1 MASGTWHKTACNL
14 CYVNCGIEVLVDDGH
29 IEKIRGDRSSPK
41 SQGYLCNKAARIP
54 YYAHHKDRLTTPLR
68 RRADGGFDAI
78 TWDVAIAEIAER
90 LRDLVDRHGGKSLAL
105 YGGGGQGNHAGGA
118 YANALLRALGSR
130 HVFNA
135 LSQEKTGDFWING
148 HMFGSQT
155 CHTAEDVHHCD
166 LLLVIGANPWIAHG
180 FPNARDH
187 LNQIRKDPARK
198 LVVVDPRRTETAD
211 MADLHLA
218 VRPGTDAF
226 LLGALLATL
235 VRSDLIDHEFV
246 SAHTAGFAEV
256 REALSKIPVEEWAA
270 AAEIPMA
277 DIERC
282 AAMIASAK
290 AMVVRVE
297 LGIQQGVNS
306 TLNSY
311 LEKLLIML
319 SGSFGRKGTNQLH
332 SWLQP
337 LWGNSPGQKF
347 APTGDEV
354 IAGLLP
360 PNIFPEAVLSDHP
373 DRLRGVWVDSS
384 NPANTAA
391 NTKAVERALRSLEL
405 CVVVD
410 VAMTETAQLAHYVLP
425 ASSQYEKTEFTLFNF
440 EFPTNYFHV
449 RAGVLPP
456 LEGTLPEPE
465 IYTRLARALGY
476 LPGDNVLAPL
486 RETARRSR
494 PEFAA
499 AFRAFMGENPATASV
514 AALVLYHTLGQTLP
528 DGTAAAAPLW
538 NAALA
543 CAKRSPQAVRRAIGA
558 PDEVPDQ
565 ALGDALFD
573 AIVGTRQGVAV
584 THHEY
589 DEVWSLIGHPDRKIR
604 LAVPGMLEWLARLD
618 PESAGAPKE
627 FPYLLAAGQRRMF
640 NANQIFRD
648 PKWRRDDPDGA
659 LLVNPVDLGELGARD
674 GDWIAVESVV
684 GRLVVRCKIDGSM
697 RRGQLA
703 LPHGYGQAY
712 PAEGGERLTNGPRI
726 NLLTESGN
734 RDPIAGT
741 PYHKHVA
748 VRLSR
753 LPDHEA
759 AAHQMRSQRIHAS
772 PAARTQVLS
781 DSDFKLNG

>member
-1 MASGTWHKTACNL
+1 MKAGTWHKTACNL
-14 CYVNCGIEVLVDDGH
+14 CYVNCGIEVLVDEGH
-29 IEKIRGDRSSPK
+29 IEKVRGDRSSPK

-54 YYAHHKDRLTTPLR
+54 YYAHHRDRLTTPLR

-78 TWDVAIAEIAER
+78 EWDVAIAEIAER
-90 LRDLVDRHGGKSLAL
+90 VRSLVDRHGGKSLAL

-118 YANALLRALGSR
+118 YANAFLRALGSR
-130 HVFNA
+130 NVFNA

-198 LVVVDPRRTETAD
+198 LVVVDPRRSETAE

-218 VRPGTDAF
+218 VRPGADAF

-235 VRSDLIDHEFV
+235 VRSDAIDHEFV
-246 SAHTAGFAEV
+246 ERHTLGFAEV
-256 REALSKIPVEEWAA
+256 RQALLAIPVEEWAD
-270 AAEIPMA
+270 AAEVSMA

-282 AAMIASAK
+282 AAMIGAAK

-337 LWGNSPGQKF
+337 LWANSPNQRF
-347 APTGDEV
+347 SPTGDEV

-360 PNIFPEAVLSDHP
+360 PNIFPDAVLGDHP
-373 DRLRGVWVDSS
+373 DRLRAVWIDSS

-391 NTKAVERALRSLEL
+391 NTEAVERALRSLEL

-410 VAMTETAQLAHYVLP
+410 VAMTETARLAHYVLP

-440 EFPTNYFHV
+440 EFPVNYFHV
-449 RAGVLPP
+449 RAGILPP

-465 IYTRLARALGY
+465 IYTRLARALGF
-476 LPGDNVLAPL
+476 LPGDNALAPL
-486 RETARRSR
+486 REAARRSR
-494 PEFAA
+494 SEFTA
-499 AFRAFMGENPATASV
+499 AFRAFMTENPSAAAV
-514 AALVLYHTLGQTLP
+514 APLVLYHTLGQTLP
-528 DGTAAAAPLW
+528 DDTAAAAALW

-543 CAKRSPQAVRRAIGA
+543 CAKRSPQAVRRAIGVPA
-558 PDEVPDQ
+558 DIPDQ
-565 ALGDALFD
+565 ALGDMLFD
-573 AIVGTRQGVAV
+573 AIVAARQGVAV

-589 DEVWSLIGHPDRKIR
+589 DEVWSLIAHPDRKIR

-618 PESAGAPKE
+618 PATAGAPKE
-627 FPYLLAAGQRRMF
+627 FPFMLAAGQRRMF

-648 PKWRRDDPDGA
+648 PAWRRDDPDGA
-659 LLVNPVDLGELGARD
+659 LLINSADLGELGAKD
-674 GDWIAVESVV
+674 GDWLAVESPV
-684 GRLVVRCKIDGSM
+684 GRLVARCKADDSM

-703 LPHGYGQAY
+703 LPHGYGQSY
-712 PAEGGERLTNGPRI
+712 PAADGERLTNGPRI

-748 VRLSR
+748 VRLSPLTAVESAACQTKSER
-753 LPDHEA
+753 IHPRA
-759 AAHQMRSQRIHAS
+759 AA
-772 PAARTQVLS
+772 
-781 DSDFKLNG
+781 G